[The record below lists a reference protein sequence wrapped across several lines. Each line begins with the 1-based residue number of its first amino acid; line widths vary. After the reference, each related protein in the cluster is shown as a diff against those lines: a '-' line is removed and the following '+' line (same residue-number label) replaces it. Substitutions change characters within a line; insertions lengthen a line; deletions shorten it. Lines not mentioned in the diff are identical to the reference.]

1 MIKTYDNLDL
11 GNVISSDTACEE
23 ILSSKEPQNL
33 IVGLEFSNKNTHL
46 EVEEIEACIA
56 ERIGVDLDTE
66 QAPYGVYSTKFTL
79 NSLLKAYNTKFH
91 GQPRLVLAELGIS
104 KNISTGRYI
113 IPSPDAKKACAKMLE
128 YGTRIR
134 KATAIVGER
143 VEFRKTTIKSVKT
156 IDNPYYIESLK
167 TADQQ
172 HHGIPYDKGFM
183 SSYDRGTLGTI

>member
-11 GNVISSDTACEE
+11 SNVVNSDTACEE
-23 ILSSKEPQNL
+23 ILSEKQPQEL
-33 IVGLEFSNKNTHL
+33 IVGFEFSGNSTHL
-46 EVEEIEACIA
+46 EIEEVEACIA
-56 ERIGVDLDTE
+56 ERIGVDLDAE

-104 KNISTGRYI
+104 KNASTGRYI

-134 KATAIVGER
+134 KATVIVGER
-143 VEFRKTTIKSVKT
+143 VEFRKTTVGSVKA

-167 TADQQ
+167 TADRQ
-172 HHGIPYDKGFM
+172 HHGIPYDKGFI
-183 SSYDRGTLGTI
+183 SSYDRGTLGTV